1 MWTSP
6 QMQNPGLAPRASRDL
21 LSLGWSVDALT
32 TSDLRAQMLVCRYGL
47 PLSIA
52 SHVASL
58 CFGEGCND

>member
-1 MWTSP
+1 MGTSP
-6 QMQNPGLAPRASRDL
+6 QMQNPGRQPRASREL
-21 LSLGWSVDALT
+21 LSEGWSQDVLT
-32 TSDLRAQMLVCRYGL
+32 TSGLRAQMLVSRYGL

>member
-1 MWTSP
+1 MTPSP
-6 QMQNPGLAPRASRDL
+6 EMQNPGLPPRASRDL
-21 LSLGWSVDALT
+21 LSMGWSQHALT
-32 TSDLRAQMLVCRYGL
+32 ISDLRAQMLVCRYGL

>member
-1 MWTSP
+1 
-6 QMQNPGLAPRASRDL
+6 MQNPGLQPRASREL
-21 LSLGWSVDALT
+21 LSEDRSRNDLT
-32 TSDLRAQMLVCRYGL
+32 TPGLRAQMLVCRYGL